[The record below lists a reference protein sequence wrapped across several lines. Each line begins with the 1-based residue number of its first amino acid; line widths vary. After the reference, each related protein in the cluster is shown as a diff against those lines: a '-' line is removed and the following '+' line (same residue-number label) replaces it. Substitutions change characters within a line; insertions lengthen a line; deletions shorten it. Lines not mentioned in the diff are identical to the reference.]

1 MNQQQNEWKQRLLT
15 YAAKTTT
22 EMRNQECIIC
32 LETMPTD
39 VESQST
45 IIVLPCKCANSAY
58 HSACIILLLM
68 SGENKNFCPHC
79 KRKYSVSNNRNGAD
93 GAVFTD
99 ANVNADAVNGADA
112 DNGAAVADAD
122 AVRLRKLSYV
132 FLVHIFTNSIM
143 NLVNISMLQDYNER
157 NANILSKLLLI
168 FYFCKLLLN
177 CAFIFAME
185 RNANKYE
192 KQLSISYIIQS
203 ILFILLV
210 SLISTNKIN
219 FSATIILINN
229 LVFSLSDLI
238 FRIGV
243 ECHNRN

>member
-15 YAAKTTT
+15 YAAKTTA

-32 LETMPTD
+32 LESMPTD

-79 KRKYSVSNNRNGAD
+79 KRKYSVLNNT
-93 GAVFTD
+93 V
-99 ANVNADAVNGADA
+99 NVNADANANAGA
-112 DNGAAVADAD
+112 NAD

-157 NANILSKLLLI
+157 DANILSKLLLI

-185 RNANKYE
+185 RNADKYE

-203 ILFILLV
+203 ILFVLLV

-229 LVFSLSDLI
+229 MVFSLSDLI

>member
-15 YAAKTTT
+15 YAAKTTA

-32 LETMPTD
+32 LESMPTD

-79 KRKYSVSNNRNGAD
+79 KRKYSVLNNM
-93 GAVFTD
+93 V
-99 ANVNADAVNGADA
+99 NVNADANANAGA
-112 DNGAAVADAD
+112 NAD

-143 NLVNISMLQDYNER
+143 NLVNMSMLQDYNEHDE
-157 NANILSKLLLI
+157 NILSKLLLI

-185 RNANKYE
+185 RNADKYE

-203 ILFILLV
+203 ILFVLLV

-229 LVFSLSDLI
+229 MVFSLSDLI

>member
-15 YAAKTTT
+15 YAAKTTA

-32 LETMPTD
+32 LESMPTD

-79 KRKYSVSNNRNGAD
+79 KRKYSVLNNM
-93 GAVFTD
+93 V
-99 ANVNADAVNGADA
+99 NVNADANANAGA
-112 DNGAAVADAD
+112 NAD

-157 NANILSKLLLI
+157 DANILSKLLLI

-185 RNANKYE
+185 RNADKYE

-203 ILFILLV
+203 ILFVLLV

-229 LVFSLSDLI
+229 MVFSLSDLI